1 MMLRKFFVFS
11 ILLVL
16 GIACAGAVMALYTD
30 VSARASA
37 PRLPDAL
44 SNIPSAYQFVFGV
57 NVQRVVQSPAY
68 LKLRKTNELGSEMT
82 AFAEKT
88 GLDPSRD
95 ITYVV
100 GAGGSKDKTGGEGVA
115 VVVGRF
121 DKDAI
126 SRYIRTK
133 STPIEKEYKGST
145 VLMVPNPQNP
155 DSIQDGIAFL
165 GEHEIVLGSLES
177 IKAVL
182 DVHRQEGKSILA
194 NNTMMAL
201 IEEIGSEEMFWFAG
215 DSTDVLQKAPV
226 ATQLTKDLPPIKN
239 VVGKLNFGEAVTGR
253 IAATALNEDSA
264 AKLADTIRG
273 LIAFGQ
279 LAGSQNPELRSLLGG
294 LIVSQDSSRVS
305 LALNV
310 PVDLLEKVGK
320 ARALR
325 KQ

>member
-1 MMLRKFFVFS
+1 MLRKFFVFS

-155 DSIQDGIAFL
+155 DSIQEGIAFL
-165 GEHEIVLGSLES
+165 SEHEIVLGSLES

-182 DVHRQEGKSILA
+182 DVHGQEGKSILA

-239 VVGKLNFGEAVTGR
+239 VVGERRRETEFR
-253 IAATALNEDSA
+253 
-264 AKLADTIRG
+264 RG
-273 LIAFGQ
+273 CNRKDCRDC
-279 LAGSQNPELRSLLGG
+279 SQ
-294 LIVSQDSSRVS
+294 
-305 LALNV
+305 
-310 PVDLLEKVGK
+310 
-320 ARALR
+320 
-325 KQ
+325 